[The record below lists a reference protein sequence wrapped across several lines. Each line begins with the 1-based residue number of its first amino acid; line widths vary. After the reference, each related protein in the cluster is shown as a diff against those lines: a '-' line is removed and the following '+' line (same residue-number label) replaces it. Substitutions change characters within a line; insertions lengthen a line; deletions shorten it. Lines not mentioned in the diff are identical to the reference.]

1 MNEEISKMK
10 FDSIITNIGFEKINE
25 ALVSGK
31 KLDLKYIAIG
41 DSCGEYYDLKPTQT
55 KLVNELYRTETQIVD
70 GISATGLIPNNI
82 GGFFIREVGVF
93 DSFNNLILIAKQP
106 LTYKPQELQ
115 GGIKDIWIKVRLK
128 GINPDSLV
136 IKIDPSVQ
144 YASVEFVSNLINTH
158 KHPDLM
164 PIWLYDTNGNGIV
177 DSCEFVDGGLFTD
190 DSNIEIPQP
199 PILPDLIM
207 NTSIYDKNQNGIVDN
222 AENIDAGEF

>member
-1 MNEEISKMK
+1 M
-10 FDSIITNIGFEKINE
+10 
-25 ALVSGK
+25 
-31 KLDLKYIAIG
+31 
-41 DSCGEYYDLKPTQT
+41 
-55 KLVNELYRTETQIVD
+55 
-70 GISATGLIPNNI
+70 
-82 GGFFIREVGVF
+82 
-93 DSFNNLILIAKQP
+93 
-106 LTYKPQELQ
+106 TYKPQELQ

-164 PIWLYDTNGNGIV
+164 PIWLYDTNGNGVV

-199 PILPDLIM
+199 PILPDLSM